1 MLNNNAVTKVANKAD
16 CYYRTVMT
24 KGRRYQT
31 EAHAATIKN
40 GLISG
45 YYKGITGKIK
55 GKITPQGRIKQ
66 EVEDFVEHNTQLRI
80 ESCIECIA

>member
-1 MLNNNAVTKVANKAD
+1 
-16 CYYRTVMT
+16 MT

-45 YYKGITGKIK
+45 YYKGITGMIEDKIS
-55 GKITPQGRIKQ
+55 PQVRIKQ
-66 EVEDFVEHNTQLRI
+66 EVEDFVEHNTKLGI